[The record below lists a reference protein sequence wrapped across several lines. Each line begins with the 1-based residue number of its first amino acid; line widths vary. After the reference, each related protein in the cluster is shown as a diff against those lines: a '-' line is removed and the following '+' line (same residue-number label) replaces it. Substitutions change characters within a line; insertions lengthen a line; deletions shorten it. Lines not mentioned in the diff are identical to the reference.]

1 MPENAPI
8 ILINHEVLQH
18 TYLSDDEDFCSSS
31 EEEEEDESL
40 LENNEIKKSK
50 SEQNLNHE
58 QNTTIKKSMSLFK
71 NRLLKGV
78 SLGNLKFPF
87 HSPASTNTSAQ
98 SPTIIKKSKSSS
110 LLIELEKEEEKKKLL
125 GDGFDSE
132 ESDCFMETKENWN
145 VDISNINYFLNNS
158 LMRDD
163 HQHMRNSMSPITKS
177 TQRMPKSMQVG
188 LTLKLML
195 CD

>member
-1 MPENAPI
+1 MLEKGPKL
-8 ILINHEVLQH
+8 LINHEVLQH

-31 EEEEEDESL
+31 EEEEEDESS
-40 LENNEIKKSK
+40 LENIEIKKSK
-50 SEQNLNHE
+50 SEQNLTHE
-58 QNTTIKKSMSLFK
+58 QDVTIKKSMSLFK

-87 HSPASTNTSAQ
+87 HSPASTSISAQ

-110 LLIELEKEEEKKKLL
+110 LIIEIEKDEEKRKLL

-132 ESDCFMETKENWN
+132 ESDCFIESKENWN

-158 LMRDD
+158 QMRDD

-188 LTLKLML
+188 FLDNAL
-195 CD
+195 

>member
-1 MPENAPI
+1 MPDNIPKL
-8 ILINHEVLQH
+8 LINHEVLQH

-31 EEEEEDESL
+31 EEEEEVESS
-40 LENNEIKKSK
+40 LENIEIKKSK
-50 SEQNLNHE
+50 SEHNLAHE
-58 QNTTIKKSMSLFK
+58 QDVTIMKSMSLIK

-87 HSPASTNTSAQ
+87 HSPASTSAE
-98 SPTIIKKSKSSS
+98 SPSVIKKSKSSS
-110 LLIELEKEEEKKKLL
+110 LLIEIEKDEEKRKLL

-132 ESDCFMETKENWN
+132 ESDCFMESKENWN
-145 VDISNINYFLNNS
+145 VDISNINYFHNNS
-158 LMRDD
+158 QMRDD

-188 LTLKLML
+188 SLINAL
-195 CD
+195 

>member
-1 MPENAPI
+1 MPENVPK

-31 EEEEEDESL
+31 EEEEEESS
-40 LENNEIKKSK
+40 LENIEIKKSK
-50 SEQNLNHE
+50 SEQNLTHE
-58 QNTTIKKSMSLFK
+58 QDATIMKSMSLFK

-87 HSPASTNTSAQ
+87 HSPASTSTSVQ
-98 SPTIIKKSKSSS
+98 SPAIIKKSKSSS
-110 LLIELEKEEEKKKLL
+110 LIIEIEKDEEKRKLL
-125 GDGFDSE
+125 SFDSE
-132 ESDCFMETKENWN
+132 ESDCFMESKENWN

-158 LMRDD
+158 QMRDD

-188 LTLKLML
+188 
-195 CD
+195 CSFN